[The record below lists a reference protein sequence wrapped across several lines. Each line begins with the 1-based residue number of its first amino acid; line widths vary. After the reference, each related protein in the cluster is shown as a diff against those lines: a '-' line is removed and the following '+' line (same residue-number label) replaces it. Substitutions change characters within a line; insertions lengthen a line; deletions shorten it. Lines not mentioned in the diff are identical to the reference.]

1 MSIGTIFKEIR
12 RTLTIWTRIDKP
24 PRWVQHAHG
33 HVSEHFE
40 GDKYYRGKNHIYK
53 VHMEEHGHGQ
63 HTEEW
68 FIKKRIR

>member
-1 MSIGTIFKEIR
+1 MSIKTIFKEIR
-12 RTLTIWTRIDKP
+12 RTLTIWTRIDEP
-24 PRWVQHAHG
+24 PRWVRHAHS

-40 GDKYYRGKNHIYK
+40 GDKYYSGKNHLYK

-68 FIKKRIR
+68 FIKKRVR